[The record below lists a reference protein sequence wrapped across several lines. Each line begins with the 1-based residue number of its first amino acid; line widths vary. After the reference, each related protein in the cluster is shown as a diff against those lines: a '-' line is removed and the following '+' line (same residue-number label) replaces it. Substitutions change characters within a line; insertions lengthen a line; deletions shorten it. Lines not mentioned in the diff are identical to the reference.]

1 IINGPNYWDLDLA
14 LLKDFKLP
22 WEGQKIQFRTDAI
35 NVFNHVN
42 FSNPGPSNT
51 ALIIEPSS
59 FGNITSDVNG
69 PRILQLGL
77 RYLF

>member
-1 IINGPNYWDLDLA
+1 M
-14 LLKDFKLP
+14 P
-22 WEGQKIQFRTDAI
+22 WEGQRIQFRTDAI

-42 FSNPGPSNT
+42 FSNPGANLTVPAT
-51 ALIIEPSS
+51 

-69 PRILQLGL
+69 PRVLQLGF

>member
-1 IINGPNYWDLDLA
+1 M
-14 LLKDFKLP
+14 P
-22 WEGQKIQFRTDAI
+22 WEGQRIQFRADAI

-42 FSNPGPSNT
+42 FSNPGANLTVPAT
-51 ALIIEPSS
+51 

-69 PRILQLGL
+69 PRVLQLGL